1 MCHLNRTERDREGGE
16 GGVPANKVC
25 THRNVSSRGLRQTLA
40 SFGFVQWL
48 NEGVETGSVAAA
60 DSRVPKVLFK
70 CLTTEKQRA
79 CRPRPP
85 LPTVSS
91 LNRQKQA
98 GLYWNPLGHAPFSYS
113 QYARFPGLVSLV
125 KQPVDKQTGVF
136 RPPPQ
141 APPLPPCAPITWS
154 DRKK

>member
-1 MCHLNRTERDREGGE
+1 MCHLNRTERDREGGDGGE

-113 QYARFPGLVSLV
+113 QYARFPGLFSLV
-125 KQPVDKQTGVF
+125 KTTSRQTNWRIQTATPGS
-136 RPPPQ
+136 
-141 APPLPPCAPITWS
+141 APPTLRS
-154 DRKK
+154 NHMV